1 MMSVCS
7 NSVHLIVDTA
17 GDLLDCNPGNGL
29 VVETYLGRVEIKN
42 SWFLNNYGNGVKAKF
57 LDGRFV
63 IVDQLLTFC
72 KMANPDTQTFP
83 QLITGIRSFSTSCGR
98 VSCLHFCKCS
108 TYSLMKIAILMAS
121 TTMHNPATS
130 LIFLFPLFPTSV
142 FSFMTTAT
150 ALSCCWDGRGLL
162 YNSNSENWGWWIN
175 FGEKLGGMLASMG
188 VSHIMPKTGNFR
200 LHFCWRHYGSSF
212 S

>member
-1 MMSVCS
+1 MFDNVLYNLCSLVIFKLNNWLANMVSVCS
-7 NSVHLIVDTA
+7 SSIHLTA
-17 GDLLDCNPGNGL
+17 GALLDCNPGNGL

-98 VSCLHFCKCS
+98 VCCLHFCKCC
-108 TYSLMKIAILMAS
+108 THTTMKITIVMAS
-121 TTMHNPATS
+121 STMHNPVTS
-130 LIFLFPLFPTSV
+130 LIFLFSLFATSV
-142 FSFMTTAT
+142 FHS
-150 ALSCCWDGRGLL
+150 
-162 YNSNSENWGWWIN
+162 
-175 FGEKLGGMLASMG
+175 
-188 VSHIMPKTGNFR
+188 
-200 LHFCWRHYGSSF
+200 
-212 S
+212 